1 VIVPSINKVAVM
13 LMKWLSVAG
22 VILAFLSPVQAA
34 DIPTDMSI
42 DLESLTV
49 SKSELVCLA
58 LNDYFEARG
67 ETPAGR
73 LAVAKVVLNR
83 AMDRRFPSDLCLV
96 IKQNRSGHFLRCQF
110 TWSCDGRPD
119 VPYNSRAWRRSV
131 KLAVAVL
138 QKDSNFVDHTG
149 GALWYHAAYIT
160 PVWAQNLEVSKV
172 FGGHIFY
179 IEPQHM
185 RRLHSTEVLDPVLPD
200 LHRFSKWQA
209 LRQSRSATTIAQR

>member
-1 VIVPSINKVAVM
+1 MIIPSITKVPAV
-13 LMKWLSVAG
+13 LMKRLSAAV
-22 VILAFLSPVQAA
+22 VTLAFLLPVQAA
-34 DIPTDMSI
+34 DIPRDMVI

-110 TWSCDGRPD
+110 TWSCDARPD
-119 VPYNSRAWRRSV
+119 TPYNSRAWRRSV

-160 PVWAQNLEVSKV
+160 PIWVQNLEVSKV
-172 FGGHIFY
+172 LGGHIFY
-179 IEPQHM
+179 REPQHL
-185 RRLHSTEVLDPVLPD
+185 RKLRSAEILDPVLPD

-209 LRQSRSATTIAQR
+209 LRQARSSTTIAQR